1 MEEREM
7 REGRIL
13 EKAIELEQEKRKS
26 IRAGLLDKLAEAI
39 LEDMEED
46 MIITVLIEKLLR

>member
-1 MEEREM
+1 MEM
-7 REGRIL
+7 REQIL
-13 EKAIELEQEKRKS
+13 EKAIELEQEKRKR

-46 MIITVLIEKLLR
+46 MIITVLKEKLLR